1 MVVLRTTAP
10 LRGEELKTIG
20 DFVVSEGQMVSFVL
34 TYSASHL
41 PPPAPVDARAALAD
55 TEAYWHEWSSRC
67 VDVGEWTP
75 AVRRSLITLKALTY
89 RPTGGIV
96 AAPTTSLPEQLGGSR
111 NWDYPLLLAARRH
124 LDAACADERRL
135 LRGRASVDRVA
146 AAGYRPAARLRC
158 RSCMASPAS
167 GG

>member
-20 DFVVSEGQMVSFVL
+20 DFVVTEGQTVPFVL

-41 PPPAPVDARAALAD
+41 PPPEPVDAQAALAD
-55 TEAYWHEWSSRC
+55 TEAFWREWSNRC
-67 VDVGEWTP
+67 VEVGEWTP

-96 AAPTTSLPEQLGGSR
+96 AAPRPRCPSSS
-111 NWDYPLLLAARRH
+111 AV
-124 LDAACADERRL
+124 
-135 LRGRASVDRVA
+135 RATGITAS
-146 AAGYRPAARLRC
+146 AGFAMQP
-158 RSCMASPAS
+158 
-167 GG
+167 